1 MDSTEKLHEDHR
13 RLKWHSH
20 RGMLE
25 LDVLL
30 LPFTENCYLDLND
43 EDKVQYKRLIDCED
57 QDLFNWFMEKSK
69 CGDSEIQR
77 MVETVLH
84 YARNRRN

>member
-1 MDSTEKLHEDHR
+1 VQSTEKENEELR
-13 RLKWHSH
+13 RLKWHSR

-30 LPFTENCYLDLND
+30 GPFTDNGYSSLSA
-43 EDKVQYKRLIDCED
+43 EDKIQYRRLIDCED

-69 CGDSEIQR
+69 SSDSEIQR
-77 MVETVLH
+77 LVNVVLE
-84 YARNRRN
+84 YARSR

>member
-1 MDSTEKLHEDHR
+1 MDNTEKLHEEHR
-13 RLKWHSH
+13 RLQWHSH

-30 LPFTENCYLDLND
+30 LPFSEKCFLDLS
-43 EDKVQYKRLIDCED
+43 EDDQKLYRRMIDCED

-69 CGDSEIQR
+69 CPDADIQR
-77 MVETVLH
+77 MIETVLD
-84 YARNRRN
+84 YARNR

>member
-1 MDSTEKLHEDHR
+1 MDIAEKKSEELR
-13 RLKWHSH
+13 RLVWHSR

-30 LPFTENCYLDLND
+30 LPFTENQYSLLDETD
-43 EDKVQYKRLIDCED
+43 QIAYRKMIDCED

-69 CGDSEIQR
+69 SPDSEIQR
-77 MVETVLH
+77 IIEVVLTH
-84 YARNRRN
+84 ARRR